1 MKLHKILKKKEPRKS
16 EFDRGN
22 AGLSEQDKKDLA
34 LIKKT
39 PAYQQ
44 VKTKVLAI
52 LDEKIDKF
60 VLDQIRPS
68 EEELQKFEE
77 IKATKEF
84 QKAKEKVIDSLSDRI
99 DKFVL
104 EQFRKNQ

>member
-1 MKLHKILKKKEPRKS
+1 MHIQYLFVIFLITLDVICSQNPL
-16 EFDRGN
+16 GN

-60 VLDQIRPS
+60 VLDQIR
-68 EEELQKFEE
+68 K
-77 IKATKEF
+77 KA
-84 QKAKEKVIDSLSDRI
+84 
-99 DKFVL
+99 
-104 EQFRKNQ
+104 